1 MATVQELLTELHEG
15 NVEIVFNQACEHYE
29 KGELDKAIYW
39 WERIAEDGDGTR
51 QTDAVVDLMY
61 IYAYSERSSR
71 DKLVKWMK
79 IGANVHACPKAM
91 VSLGALFCG
100 KPEIVHAMWGNMFN
114 DKELLRFRDTQK
126 AYELI
131 EKGLELARIGEL
143 DFIDYIAVAYAY
155 HYKKDMQPNE
165 QYTIEELQEIKYHY
179 EVALWHTKTENL
191 NTLNSR
197 MKAALL
203 DTKKQLSMLEDEIT
217 IRRSPTSKAPDD
229 VVAKLEKAIRY
240 AETKPLQVG
249 IEGAK
254 TIIGIMKAHK
264 EKYPYDEKIIEL
276 YSRSEVAINRLKGL
290 IRFANANDNET
301 KKMPPPH
308 KVKKNASLSNSKEE
322 IEIEIEIETEKEAET
337 EMSEGNTV
345 ENKDKNKNE
354 NKNPISDNK
363 VDKMEKMESEID
375 QQMLDDFFSDVNI
388 VIKQCGQ
395 IIKVNENQLYDPE
408 SVFFSDTEIQKTLL
422 DSRIRNTLA
431 DTKRQYC
438 DFYDKVIS
446 SMDFVKPAL
455 DSLREERLERLKP
468 IDYTAYQDY
477 THQIDD
483 ILNRHGLCVSK
494 IERVRELVQ
503 GYGTLM
509 G

>member
-51 QTDAVVDLMY
+51 QTDSVVDLMY

-91 VSLGALFCG
+91 VSLGTLYCG
-100 KPEIVHAMWGNMFN
+100 KPEIVHAMWGNMFS
-114 DKELLRFRDTQK
+114 DKELLQFKNPQK

-143 DFIDYIAVAYAY
+143 DFVDYIAVAYAY
-155 HYKKDMQPNE
+155 HYKKDMQPGE

-203 DTKKQLSMLEDEIT
+203 DTKKKLSMIEDEIS
-217 IRRSPTSKAPDD
+217 IRKSPTSKAPDD
-229 VVAKLEKAIRY
+229 VITKLEKAIRY

-254 TIIGIMKAHK
+254 TIVSIMKANK
-264 EKYPYDEKIIEL
+264 EKYPYDERITEL
-276 YSRSEVAINRLKGL
+276 YNRCKIAINRLKGL
-290 IRFANANDNET
+290 IRFVNEKNEEDGKSQT
-301 KKMPPPH
+301 TPPH
-308 KVKKNASLSNSKEE
+308 KVKKKANVSLSDSNSQSHAKQQGGNTS
-322 IEIEIEIETEKEAET
+322 IEIEIETKTET
-337 EMSEGNTV
+337 EE
-345 ENKDKNKNE
+345 
-354 NKNPISDNK
+354 
-363 VDKMEKMESEID
+363 ESQVD

-422 DSRIRNTLA
+422 DSRIRSTLS

-455 DSLREERLERLKP
+455 NSLREERLERLKP
-468 IDYTAYQDY
+468 IDYIAYQEY
-477 THQIDD
+477 TQQISE
-483 ILNRHGLCVSK
+483 ILNRYDLCVSK

>member
-39 WERIAEDGDGTR
+39 WERIAEDGDGAR

-71 DKLVKWMK
+71 DKLIKWMK

-91 VSLGALFCG
+91 VSLGALYCG

-114 DKELLRFRDTQK
+114 DKELLNFRDTPK
-126 AYELI
+126 AYDLI

-143 DFIDYIAVAYAY
+143 DFVDYIAIAYAY
-155 HYKKDMQPNE
+155 HYKKDMQPGE
-165 QYTIEELQEIKYHY
+165 QYTIEELKEIKYHY

-203 DTKKQLSMLEDEIT
+203 DTKKKLSMIEDEIS
-217 IRRSPTSKAPDD
+217 IRRSPTSKAPND
-229 VVAKLEKAIRY
+229 VVVKLEKAIKY

-254 TIIGIMKAHK
+254 TIISIMKAHR
-264 EKYPYDEKIIEL
+264 EKYPYDEKITEL
-276 YSRSEVAINRLKGL
+276 YSRCKVAINRLEGL
-290 IRFANANDNET
+290 IRFANENEANKT
-301 KKMPPPH
+301 PPPH
-308 KVKKNASLSNSKEE
+308 KVKKKVQKIPTLLPKGSVAEVSP
-322 IEIEIEIETEKEAET
+322 TEQRGLEQNHID
-337 EMSEGNTV
+337 G
-345 ENKDKNKNE
+345 
-354 NKNPISDNK
+354 
-363 VDKMEKMESEID
+363 ESTQID

-408 SVFFSDTEIQKTLL
+408 SVFFSDAEIQKTLL
-422 DSRIRNTLA
+422 DSRIHDTLSQ
-431 DTKRQYC
+431 TKRQYC

-446 SMDFVKPAL
+446 SMDFVIPAL
-455 DSLREERLERLKP
+455 NSLREERLERLKP
-468 IDYTAYQDY
+468 IDYTAYQEY
-477 THQIDD
+477 AHQIDD
-483 ILNRHGLCVSK
+483 ILNRHDLCVSK